1 MPPLLTA
8 RNWHQTLPL
17 AARFLLIAV
26 AATLLACGPVAPPAP
41 VDDAALP
48 PTQQIGGADST
59 SEPYSFPQPPRRPTR
74 KYPNLDRNLDKL
86 AVAADAAQ
94 ADGSHSCTG
103 PASPGVRV
111 RIWMS
116 NNVEDAKTRDL
127 VKWLEA
133 QGIPPDFITVSDW
146 SYYEVGSS
154 IGVSQLPT
162 RLLGP
167 VAQREGV
174 TQVADAAGEEL
185 PYQYRPGSPRPKYPT
200 LDKFSRYLEEAQANA
215 GPGLA
220 EAKARKVF
228 VLIELSSGDSGKPML
243 AWLQSN
249 GVPENDDWRYG
260 VENHLVAVYGTCF
273 YAGAGP
279 RPGYIYALVPV
290 PLLLPLM
297 QQPGFAGIED
307 ACDAAFQCYP
317 LYSRKYPVNR

>member
-8 RNWHQTLPL
+8 RNWPQTLPL
-17 AARFLLIAV
+17 AARLLLIAV
-26 AATLLACGPVAPPAP
+26 AATLLACRPAAQPVP

-59 SEPYSFPQPPRRPTR
+59 YDPNYIPPLPPRPTL
-74 KYPNLDRNLDKL
+74 KYPNLDHNLDTL
-86 AVAADAAQ
+86 AVEADAAQ

-116 NNVEDAKTRDL
+116 NNAEDAKTRDL
-127 VKWLEA
+127 VKWLET
-133 QGIPPDFITVSDW
+133 QGIPPDYIDVRDW
-146 SYYEVGSS
+146 SYDEVGSN
-154 IGVSQLPT
+154 IGVSSLPT

-167 VAQREGV
+167 VTQREGV
-174 TQVADAAGEEL
+174 TEVKDASNEIL
-185 PYQYRPGSPRPKYPT
+185 PPQYIPGSPRPKYPS
-200 LDKFSRYLEEAQANA
+200 LGHFSSYLEEAQANA
-215 GPGLA
+215 GPGLV
-220 EAKARKVF
+220 EAKTRKVF
-228 VLIELSSGDSGKPML
+228 VLIELSSGDSGEPML

-249 GVPENDDWRYG
+249 SVTETNDWRYG

-273 YAGAGP
+273 YAGSGP
-279 RPGYIYALVPV
+279 DPGYIYALVPV

-307 ACDAAFQCYP
+307 ACNTFPCHP
-317 LYSRKYPVNR
+317 LYSRKYPVSR